1 MSLVLGAVFAVLLA
15 LSFPVAHALVI
26 GATVAVLSS
35 DHLSPFGIIQQLY
48 LPTQSYPMIAIPMFV
63 IAGHLMMSGKLGN
76 YLIAFATD
84 LVSRFRG
91 GHAQVSVLGSTLFG
105 GVSGSAVADAT
116 ALGGVLIPWQIRM
129 GYPRAFCGATIAAA
143 STIDI
148 LIPPSIPLI
157 LFALVSDASIGAL
170 FLAGIVPG
178 LLLAVG
184 FLAVCNISA
193 RLRGFPYDRQPMSWS
208 KLAGR
213 ALYAM
218 PALLMPVFVLI
229 GLRFGV
235 ATPTEISTL
244 AVIYALLAS
253 AFVYRDLTWS
263 RVKSSLR
270 SAGMATGVVMLL
282 IMASTAVGWMLTL
295 EQVPARFLEWAQGSF
310 TTQFSVLML
319 MNIVMLV
326 VGMFIDLPAAILLLG
341 PLFVPLAQAY
351 GIDLVQLGIVMVV
364 NLAIGLYTPP
374 VGATLIIGSMISRA
388 PIGHTVR
395 ELLPFYAV
403 GLLVLAM
410 MSYLPALTIH

>member
-1 MSLVLGAVFAVLLA
+1 MSLVLVVVFGLLLA
-15 LSFPVAHALVI
+15 LSFPVAHALII
-26 GATVAVLSS
+26 GATASVLSS

-76 YLIAFATD
+76 YLIQFATD
-84 LVSRFRG
+84 LVARFRG

-143 STIDI
+143 ATIDI

-184 FLAVCNISA
+184 FLAVCNVSA
-193 RLRGFPYDRQPMSWS
+193 RLRGFPYERQPISWGL
-208 KLAGR
+208 LARR

-235 ATPTEISTL
+235 ATPTEVSTL
-244 AVIYALLAS
+244 AVVYALLAS
-253 AFVYRDLTWS
+253 AIVYRDLTWT
-263 RVKSSLR
+263 RVKVSLR

-282 IMASTAVGWMLTL
+282 IMASTSVGWILTL

-310 TTQFSVLML
+310 TTQASVLML

-326 VGMFIDLPAAILLLG
+326 VGMFIDLPAAVLLLG

-364 NLAIGLYTPP
+364 NLAIGLYSPP

-403 GLLVLAM
+403 ALLVLAM

>member
-1 MSLVLGAVFAVLLA
+1 MSLVLVVAFGLLLA

-26 GATVAVLSS
+26 GATVSVLTS

-63 IAGHLMMSGKLGN
+63 IAGHLMMSGKLGA
-76 YLIAFATD
+76 YLIEFATD

-116 ALGGVLIPWQIRM
+116 ALGGVLVPWQIRM

-143 STIDI
+143 ATIDI

-157 LFALVSDASIGAL
+157 LFALVSDASIGSL
-170 FLAGIVPG
+170 FLAGVVPG
-178 LLLAVG
+178 LLLAAG
-184 FLAVCNISA
+184 FLVVCNVSA
-193 RLRGFPYDRQPMSWS
+193 RLRGFPYEKHPMAWG
-208 KLAGR
+208 KLARR
-213 ALYAM
+213 ALYAA

-235 ATPTEISTL
+235 ATPTEVSTL

-253 AFVYRDLTWS
+253 AIVYRDLTWA
-263 RVKSSLR
+263 RIRSSLR
-270 SAGMATGVVMLL
+270 TAGMATGVVLLL
-282 IMASTAVGWMLTL
+282 IMASTAVGWILTL
-295 EQVPARFLEWAQGSF
+295 EQVPQRFLEWAQGSF

-319 MNIVMLV
+319 MNGVMLV

-351 GIDLVQLGIVMVV
+351 GIDLIQLGIVMVV

-403 GLLVLAM
+403 ALLVLAM
-410 MSYLPALTIH
+410 MSYVPALTLY

>member
-1 MSLVLGAVFAVLLA
+1 MSLVLVCVFAALLA
-15 LSFPVAHALVI
+15 LSFPVAHALII
-26 GATVAVLSS
+26 GATVGVLSS
-35 DHLSPFGIIQQLY
+35 GQLSPFGIIQQLF
-48 LPTQSYPMIAIPMFV
+48 LPTQSFPMIAIPMFV
-63 IAGHLMMSGKLGN
+63 IAGQLMMTGKLGN

-84 LVSRFRG
+84 LVARFRG

-157 LFALVSDASIGAL
+157 LFALVSNASIGAL
-170 FLAGIVPG
+170 FLAGILPG
-178 LLLAVG
+178 LLLAVA

-193 RLRGFPYDRQPMSWS
+193 RLRGFPYEKKPLSWA
-208 KLAGR
+208 LVARRG
-213 ALYAM
+213 LYAL
-218 PALLMPVFVLI
+218 PALMMPVLVLI

-235 ATPTEISTL
+235 ATPTEVSTL

-253 AFVYRDLTWS
+253 GLIYRDLTWE
-263 RVKSSLR
+263 RVKTSLY

-282 IMASTAVGWMLTL
+282 IMASTAVGWILTL
-295 EQVPARFLEWAQGSF
+295 EQIPAQFLDWAQGSF
-310 TTQFSVLML
+310 TTQFSIILL
-319 MNIVMLV
+319 MNLVMLV

-341 PLFVPLAQAY
+341 PLFVPLAEAY
-351 GIDLVQLGIVMVV
+351 DIDLIQLGVMMVV

-374 VGATLIIGSMISRA
+374 VGATLIIGSMISKA
-388 PIGHTVR
+388 SIGQTVR
-395 ELLPFYAV
+395 ELLPFYLAALV
-403 GLLVLAM
+403 VLAM
-410 MSYLPALTIH
+410 MSYVPALTIH

>member
-1 MSLVLGAVFAVLLA
+1 MSLVLAGVFALLLA
-15 LSFPVAHALVI
+15 LSFPVAHALII
-26 GATVAVLSS
+26 GATVGVLSS

-157 LFALVSDASIGAL
+157 LYALVSNASIGAL
-170 FLAGIVPG
+170 FLAGILPG

-193 RLRGFPYDRQPMSWS
+193 RLRGFPYERQPLSWRVV
-208 KLAGR
+208 ARR

-235 ATPTEISTL
+235 ATPTEVSTL

-253 AFVYRDLTWS
+253 GLIYRDLTWT
-263 RVKSSLR
+263 RVKGSLR

-282 IMASTAVGWMLTL
+282 IMASTAVGWILTL
-295 EQVPARFLEWAQGSF
+295 EQVPAQFLDWAQSSF
-310 TTQFSVLML
+310 NTQFGVIML

-341 PLFVPLAQAY
+341 PLFVPLAEAY
-351 GIDLVQLGIVMVV
+351 HIDLIQLGVIMVV

-374 VGATLIIGSMISRA
+374 VGSTLIIGSMISRA
-388 PIGHTVR
+388 SIGDTVR
-395 ELLPFYAV
+395 ELLPFYLVA
-403 GLLVLAM
+403 LLVLLL
-410 MSYLPALTIH
+410 MSYLPALTLH